1 MPIVQKRNKQLTV
14 PEEAV
19 KRYLNDG
26 YDLIEVDPK
35 TKKAVIKEKAT
46 GGIVISPG
54 EHQQVIHE
62 LELTQEENE
71 KLKAEVKKLQA
82 ELKKQE
88 K

>member
-19 KRYLNDG
+19 KRYLDDG

-35 TKKAVIKEKAT
+35 TKKAVVKHKAT

-54 EHQQVIHE
+54 EHQQVVKE
-62 LELTQEENE
+62 LESAQEEIE
-71 KLKAEVKKLQA
+71 KLKAENKKLQA